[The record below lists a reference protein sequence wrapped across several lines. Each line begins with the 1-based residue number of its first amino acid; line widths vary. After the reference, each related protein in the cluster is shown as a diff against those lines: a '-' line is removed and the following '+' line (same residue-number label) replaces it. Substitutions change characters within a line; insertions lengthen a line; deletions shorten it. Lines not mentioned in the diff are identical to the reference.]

1 MATEGVHIQTRK
13 EANLFNVARLKART
27 KTNLI
32 VIRGLFFADDS
43 ALISHS
49 ATDRQV
55 LVDKFAKAAS
65 QFSLKINI
73 KKTACLYQ
81 RPKYLTVAAPTP
93 INEENQPLRQCA
105 QISPIWAVQSHN
117 PQVSTKKS
125 R

>member
-1 MATEGVHIQTRK
+1 MATEGVYIQTRK
-13 EANLFNVARLKART
+13 EANLFNVAQLKATT
-27 KTNLI
+27 KTSLI
-32 VIRGLFFADDS
+32 VIRELLFADDS
-43 ALISHS
+43 ALVSHS

-73 KKTACLYQ
+73 KKTAFLYQ
-81 RPKYLTVAAPTP
+81 PPKYLTVAAPTP
-93 INEENQPLRQCA
+93 INVENQPLTMCKNFTYLG
-105 QISPIWAVQSHN
+105 STVSN